1 MKYEMDQLLKDVY
14 QQEVKPDKILN
25 QKTLRRMQMKET
37 NDMRKFWNYKR
48 IAVAAVLSCLVVTQG
63 VGAAY
68 AAINHTSILS
78 LFSGE
83 TKEVRQQA
91 EKLRETKVQQTKVQQ
106 QVRNNA
112 RQSAYADFFVREALC
127 DKNQV
132 YVEAVAKP
140 ASDKYLLVPSECWSE
155 RNTYYASEL
164 SIAGEDTGKETIA
177 QYAKRMNKTCVE
189 VALSIRTDAASQSI
203 DYQTEADGTL
213 VYHVSFEN
221 NAKTQKLSYT
231 CDTVVYAPGQE
242 EQELKDFI
250 AFSLKDQTGKAE
262 TLCYAPEK
270 AQTIKGTKLVLDG
283 VEFEK
288 SALNMN
294 CTIKYHT
301 TDPNA
306 QNWNKWIKT
315 DDSDVNFY
323 LLDEKGNEMD
333 SEGGYGDDSMGKG
346 GALTEHDQYRTA
358 ELSDTLTFLV
368 RNCMTKEVL
377 GTVTVKKVS
386 K

>member
-14 QQEVKPDKILN
+14 QQEVKPESILN
-25 QKTLRRMQMKET
+25 QKTLRRMQMEER
-37 NDMRKFWNYKR
+37 NDMKKFWNYKK
-48 IAVAAVLSCLVVTQG
+48 IAVAAVLSCLVVSQG

-68 AAINHTSILS
+68 AAVNHTSILS

-91 EKLRETKVQQTKVQQ
+91 EKLRETKVQ

-132 YVEAVAKP
+132 YVEAAVKP

-189 VALSIRTDAASQSI
+189 VALSIGTDAASQSI

-231 CDTVVYAPGQE
+231 CDTVVYVPGQE

-250 AFSLKDQTGKAE
+250 VFSLKDQTGKAE

-283 VEFEK
+283 IDFEK

-294 CTIKYHT
+294 CTVKYHT
-301 TDPNA
+301 TDPKA
-306 QNWNKWIKT
+306 QTWEKWIKT
-315 DDSDVNFY
+315 DDSDVKFY
-323 LLDEKGNEMD
+323 LLDEDGNEIA
-333 SEGGYGDDSMGKG
+333 SENGYGDDSMGKG

-377 GTVTVKKVS
+377 GTVTVKMVS

>member
-14 QQEVKPDKILN
+14 QQEVKPESILN
-25 QKTLRRMQMKET
+25 QKTLRRMQTEER
-37 NDMRKFWNYKR
+37 NDMKKFWNYKKV
-48 IAVAAVLSCLVVTQG
+48 AVAAVLSCLVVSQG

-83 TKEVRQQA
+83 TKEIKDQA
-91 EKLRETKVQQTKVQQ
+91 KNLRETDVEQTAGS
-106 QVRNNA
+106 NTE
-112 RQSAYADFFVREALC
+112 QSAYADFSVREALC

-155 RNTYYASEL
+155 RDTFYASEL
-164 SIAGEDTGKETIA
+164 KIAGEDTGKETIA

-189 VALSIRTDAASQSI
+189 VGMWISADDVASQSM

-213 VYHVSFEN
+213 VYHITFEN
-221 NAKTQKLSYT
+221 NEKTQKLDYS
-231 CDTVVYAPGQE
+231 CDTVVYAPGREDQK
-242 EQELKDFI
+242 LVDSI
-250 AFSLKDQTGKAE
+250 AFTLKDQSGKAE
-262 TLCYAPEK
+262 TISYLPEK
-270 AQTIKGTKLVLDG
+270 TQTIKGTSLVLDG
-283 VEFEK
+283 IDFEK

-294 CTIKYHT
+294 CTVKYHT
-301 TDPNA
+301 TDPKA
-306 QNWNKWIKT
+306 QTWEKWIKT
-315 DDSDVNFY
+315 DDSDVKFY
-323 LLDEKGNEMD
+323 LLDEDGNEVE

-358 ELSDTLTFLV
+358 ELPDTLTFLV

-377 GTVTVKKVS
+377 GTVTVKRK
-386 K
+386 

>member
-1 MKYEMDQLLKDVY
+1 MKYEMDRLLKDVY
-14 QQEVKPDKILN
+14 QQEVKPESILN
-25 QKTLRRMQMKET
+25 QKTLRRIQTEEQ
-37 NDMRKFWNYKR
+37 NDMKKFWTCKK

-83 TKEVRQQA
+83 TKEIRDQA
-91 EKLRETKVQQTKVQQ
+91 EKLRET
-106 QVRNNA
+106 
-112 RQSAYADFFVREALC
+112 
-127 DKNQV
+127 
-132 YVEAVAKP
+132 AVKP

-189 VALSIRTDAASQSI
+189 VALSIRTDAASQSM

-231 CDTVVYAPGQE
+231 CETVVYVPGQE

-250 AFSLKDQTGKAE
+250 VFSLKDQTGKAE

-270 AQTIKGTKLVLDG
+270 AQAIKGTKLVLDG
-283 VEFEK
+283 VDFEK

-294 CTIKYHT
+294 CTVKYHT
-301 TDPNA
+301 TDPKA
-306 QNWNKWIKT
+306 QTWDKWIKT
-315 DDSDVNFY
+315 KDSDVCFY
-323 LLDEKGNEMD
+323 LLDGDGNEIA
-333 SEGGYGDDSMGKG
+333 SEGGYGDDSMGKD

-358 ELSDTLTFLV
+358 ELPDTLTFLV
-368 RNCMTKEVL
+368 RNCMTKKVL
-377 GTVTVKKVS
+377 GTVTVKRQ
-386 K
+386 

>member
-14 QQEVKPDKILN
+14 QQEVKPESILN
-25 QKTLRRMQMKET
+25 QKTLRRMQMEER
-37 NDMRKFWNYKR
+37 NDMKKFWNYKK
-48 IAVAAVLSCLVVTQG
+48 IAVAAVLSCLVVSQG

-68 AAINHTSILS
+68 AAVNHTSILS

-106 QVRNNA
+106 VRNNA

-132 YVEAVAKP
+132 YVEAAVKP

-189 VALSIRTDAASQSI
+189 VALSIGTDAASQSI

-231 CDTVVYAPGQE
+231 CDTVVYVPGQE

-250 AFSLKDQTGKAE
+250 AFTLNDQSGKSE
-262 TLCYAPEK
+262 IVRYEPEK
-270 AQTIKGTKLVLDG
+270 TQTIKGTKLVLDG

>member
-14 QQEVKPDKILN
+14 QQEVKPESILN
-25 QKTLRRMQMKET
+25 QKTLRRMQTEER
-37 NDMRKFWNYKR
+37 NDMKKFWNYKKV
-48 IAVAAVLSCLVVTQG
+48 AVAAVLSCLVVSQG

-83 TKEVRQQA
+83 TKEIKDQA
-91 EKLRETKVQQTKVQQ
+91 KNLRETNVEQTAGSNVE
-106 QVRNNA
+106 
-112 RQSAYADFFVREALC
+112 QSAYADFSVREALC

-155 RNTYYASEL
+155 RNTFYASEL
-164 SIAGEDTGKETIA
+164 KIAGEDTGKETIA

-189 VALSIRTDAASQSI
+189 VGMWISADDVASQSM

-213 VYHVSFEN
+213 VYHISFEN
-221 NAKTQKLSYT
+221 NAKTQKLDYS
-231 CDTVVYAPGQE
+231 CDTVVYAPGREDQKLE
-242 EQELKDFI
+242 DSI
-250 AFSLKDQTGKAE
+250 AFTLKDQSGKAE
-262 TLCYAPEK
+262 TLSYLPEK
-270 AQTIKGTKLVLDG
+270 TQTIKGTSLVLDG
-283 VEFEK
+283 IDFEK

-294 CTIKYHT
+294 CTVKYHT
-301 TDPNA
+301 TDPKA
-306 QNWNKWIKT
+306 QTWEKWIKT
-315 DDSDVNFY
+315 DDSDVKFY
-323 LLDEKGNEMD
+323 LLDEDGNEVE

-358 ELSDTLTFLV
+358 ELPDTLTFLV

-377 GTVTVKKVS
+377 GTVTVKRK
-386 K
+386 

>member
-83 TKEVRQQA
+83 TKEIKDQA
-91 EKLRETKVQQTKVQQ
+91 KNLRETNVKQEAGSNVE
-106 QVRNNA
+106 
-112 RQSAYADFFVREALC
+112 QSAYADFSVREALC

-155 RNTYYASEL
+155 RDKFWVTEL
-164 SIAGEDTGKETIA
+164 KIAGEDTGKETIA
-177 QYAKRMNKTCVE
+177 QYAKRKNKTCVE
-189 VALSIRTDAASQSI
+189 VSAWVGADVAPQSM

-213 VYHVSFEN
+213 VYTITFEN
-221 NAKTQKLSYT
+221 NAKTQKLDYT
-231 CDTVVYAPGQE
+231 CDTVVYVPGQE
-242 EQELKDFI
+242 DQELKSSI
-250 AFSLKDQTGKAE
+250 AFTLNDQSGKSE
-262 TLCYAPEK
+262 IVRYEPEK
-270 AQTIKGTKLVLDG
+270 TQTIKGTKLVLDG

-301 TDPNA
+301 TDQNA

-377 GTVTVKKVS
+377 GTVTVKKAS

>member
-14 QQEVKPDKILN
+14 QQEVKPESILN
-25 QKTLRRMQMKET
+25 QKTLRRMQMEER
-37 NDMRKFWNYKR
+37 NDMKKFWNYKK
-48 IAVAAVLSCLVVTQG
+48 IAVAAVLSCLVVSQG

-68 AAINHTSILS
+68 AAVNHTSILS

-91 EKLRETKVQQTKVQQ
+91 EKLRETKVQ

-132 YVEAVAKP
+132 YVEAAVKP

-189 VALSIRTDAASQSI
+189 VALSIGTDAASQSI

-231 CDTVVYAPGQE
+231 CDTVVYVPGQE

-250 AFSLKDQTGKAE
+250 VFSLKDQTGKAE

-283 VEFEK
+283 IDFEK

-294 CTIKYHT
+294 CTVKYHT
-301 TDPNA
+301 TDPKA
-306 QNWNKWIKT
+306 QTWEKWIKT
-315 DDSDVNFY
+315 DDSDVKFY
-323 LLDEKGNEMD
+323 LLDEDGNEIA
-333 SEGGYGDDSMGKG
+333 SENGYGDDSMGKG

-377 GTVTVKKVS
+377 GTVTVKKVG

>member
-14 QQEVKPDKILN
+14 QQEVKPESILN
-25 QKTLRRMQMKET
+25 QKTLRRMQTEER
-37 NDMRKFWNYKR
+37 NDMKKFWNYKKV
-48 IAVAAVLSCLVVTQG
+48 AVAAVLSCLVVSQG

-83 TKEVRQQA
+83 TKEIKDQA
-91 EKLRETKVQQTKVQQ
+91 KHLRETNVQQTTGSNVE
-106 QVRNNA
+106 
-112 RQSAYADFFVREALC
+112 QSAYADFSVREALC

-155 RNTYYASEL
+155 RDTFYASEL
-164 SIAGEDTGKETIA
+164 KIAGEDTGKETIE

-189 VALSIRTDAASQSI
+189 VGMWISADNVASQSM

-213 VYHVSFEN
+213 VYHISFEN
-221 NAKTQKLSYT
+221 NAKTQKLDYS
-231 CDTVVYAPGQE
+231 CDTVVYTPDQE
-242 EQELKDFI
+242 DQKLEDSI
-250 AFSLKDQTGKAE
+250 AFTLKDQSGKAE
-262 TLCYAPEK
+262 TLSYLPEK
-270 AQTIKGTKLVLDG
+270 TQTIKGTRLVLDG
-283 VEFEK
+283 IDFEK

-294 CTIKYHT
+294 CTVKYHT
-301 TDPNA
+301 TDPKA
-306 QNWNKWIKT
+306 QTWEKWIKT
-315 DDSDVNFY
+315 DDSDVKFY
-323 LLDEKGNEMD
+323 LLDEDGNEVE
-333 SEGGYGDDSMGKG
+333 SEGGYGEDSMGKG

-358 ELSDTLTFLV
+358 ELPDTLTFLI

-377 GTVTVKKVS
+377 GTVTVKRK
-386 K
+386 

>member
-14 QQEVKPDKILN
+14 QQEVKPESILN
-25 QKTLRRMQMKET
+25 QKTLRRMQTEER
-37 NDMRKFWNYKR
+37 NDMKKFWNYKKV
-48 IAVAAVLSCLVVTQG
+48 AVAAVLSCLVVSQG

-83 TKEVRQQA
+83 TKEIKDQA
-91 EKLRETKVQQTKVQQ
+91 KHLRETDVEQTPGSNVE
-106 QVRNNA
+106 
-112 RQSAYADFFVREALC
+112 QSAYADFSVREALC

-155 RNTYYASEL
+155 RNTFYASEL
-164 SIAGEDTGKETIA
+164 KIAGEDTGKETIA

-189 VALSIRTDAASQSI
+189 VGVWISADDVASQSM

-213 VYHVSFEN
+213 VYHISFEN
-221 NAKTQKLSYT
+221 NEKTQKLDYS
-231 CDTVVYAPGQE
+231 CDTVVYTPDQE
-242 EQELKDFI
+242 DRKLEDSI
-250 AFSLKDQTGKAE
+250 AFTLKDQSGKAE
-262 TLCYAPEK
+262 TLSYLPEK
-270 AQTIKGTKLVLDG
+270 TQTIKGTRLVLDG
-283 VEFEK
+283 IDFEK

-294 CTIKYHT
+294 CTVKYHT
-301 TDPNA
+301 TDPKA
-306 QNWNKWIKT
+306 QTWEKWIKT
-315 DDSDVNFY
+315 DDSDVKFY
-323 LLDEKGNEMD
+323 LLDEDGNEVE

-358 ELSDTLTFLV
+358 ELPDTLTFLV

-377 GTVTVKKVS
+377 GTVTVKRK
-386 K
+386 

>member
-14 QQEVKPDKILN
+14 QQEVKPESILN
-25 QKTLRRMQMKET
+25 QKTLRRMQMEEQ
-37 NDMRKFWNYKR
+37 NDMKKFWNYKK
-48 IAVAAVLSCLVVTQG
+48 IAVAAVLSCLVVSQG

-68 AAINHTSILS
+68 AAVNHTSILS

-83 TKEVRQQA
+83 TKEIREQA

-106 QVRNNA
+106 VRNDA
-112 RQSAYADFFVREALC
+112 RQSAYAVFFVREALC

-132 YVEAVAKP
+132 YVEAAVKP

-189 VALSIRTDAASQSI
+189 VGMWIRADDVASQSI

-231 CDTVVYAPGQE
+231 CDTVVYVPGQE

-270 AQTIKGTKLVLDG
+270 VQTIKGTKLVLDRID
-283 VEFEK
+283 FEK

-294 CTIKYHT
+294 CTVKYHT
-301 TDPNA
+301 TDPKA
-306 QNWNKWIKT
+306 QTWEKWIKT
-315 DDSDVNFY
+315 DDSDVKFY
-323 LLDEKGNEMD
+323 LLDEDGNEIA
-333 SEGGYGDDSMGKG
+333 SESGYGDDSMGKD

-358 ELSDTLTFLV
+358 ELPDTLTFLV

-377 GTVTVKKVS
+377 GTVTVKRK
-386 K
+386 

>member
-14 QQEVKPDKILN
+14 QQEVKPESILN
-25 QKTLRRMQMKET
+25 QKTLRRMQTEER
-37 NDMRKFWNYKR
+37 NDMKKFWNYKKV
-48 IAVAAVLSCLVVTQG
+48 AVAAVLSCLVVSQG

-83 TKEVRQQA
+83 TKEIKDQA
-91 EKLRETKVQQTKVQQ
+91 KNLRETNVEQTAGSNVE
-106 QVRNNA
+106 
-112 RQSAYADFFVREALC
+112 QSAYADFSVREALC

-155 RNTYYASEL
+155 RDTFYASEL
-164 SIAGEDTGKETIA
+164 KIAGEDTGKETIA

-189 VALSIRTDAASQSI
+189 VGMWISADDVASQSM

-213 VYHVSFEN
+213 VYHISFEN
-221 NAKTQKLSYT
+221 NAKTQKLDYS
-231 CDTVVYAPGQE
+231 CDTVVYAPGREDQKLE
-242 EQELKDFI
+242 DSI
-250 AFSLKDQTGKAE
+250 AFTLKDQSGKAE
-262 TLCYAPEK
+262 TISYLPEK
-270 AQTIKGTKLVLDG
+270 TQTIKGTRLVLDG
-283 VEFEK
+283 IDFEK

-294 CTIKYHT
+294 CTVKYHT
-301 TDPNA
+301 TDPKA
-306 QNWNKWIKT
+306 QTWEKWIKT
-315 DDSDVNFY
+315 DDSDVKFY
-323 LLDEKGNEMD
+323 LLDEDGNEVE

-358 ELSDTLTFLV
+358 ELPDTLTFLV

-377 GTVTVKKVS
+377 GTVTVKKVN

>member
-106 QVRNNA
+106 VRNNA

-132 YVEAVAKP
+132 YVEAAVKP

-189 VALSIRTDAASQSI
+189 VALSIGTDAASQSI

-231 CDTVVYAPGQE
+231 CDTVVYVPGQE

-270 AQTIKGTKLVLDG
+270 AQIIKGTKLVLDG
-283 VEFEK
+283 IDFEK

-294 CTIKYHT
+294 CTVKYHT
-301 TDPNA
+301 TDPKA
-306 QNWNKWIKT
+306 QTWEKWIKT

-346 GALTEHDQYRTA
+346 GVLTEHDQYRTA